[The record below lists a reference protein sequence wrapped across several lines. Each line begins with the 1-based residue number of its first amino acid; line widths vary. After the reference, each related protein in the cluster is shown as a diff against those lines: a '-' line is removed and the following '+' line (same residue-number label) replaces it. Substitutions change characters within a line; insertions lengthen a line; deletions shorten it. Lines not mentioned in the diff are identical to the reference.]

1 MTKPMHTQV
10 GIVGAGPA
18 GLLLARLL
26 GLAGISCVVLERRTP
41 QYLRARIRAGLL
53 EQGTVDTLID
63 AGVGDRLMRERLIH
77 DGVELAFDGKRHRID
92 LKALSGNVVTIYGQ
106 AEVQVD
112 LMEAHTAMGT
122 EIIYEA
128 EDVSLHG
135 LTSDK
140 PRLRYHKGGQT
151 HEITCDFIA
160 GCDGFHG
167 VSRQAIPQD
176 VIRIYERVYP
186 FGWLGL
192 LSDTPPVN
200 HELIYTNHERGFALC
215 TMRSLTRSRYY
226 LQVSADEDVDDWSD
240 DRFWSE
246 LKRRIPADAAA
257 VLKTGPSLEMSFAP
271 LRSFVAEPLRYGR
284 LFLAG
289 DSAHIV
295 PPTGAKGLN
304 LAVADVRFL
313 TEALAAFYKS
323 RRSELLDGYSD
334 RCLARVWKAQRFSW
348 WMTNL
353 THRFPEALPFE
364 RRAQSAELAYLVS
377 SKAAQTTLAENY
389 VGLALG

>member
-1 MTKPMHTQV
+1 M
-10 GIVGAGPA
+10 
-18 GLLLARLL
+18 
-26 GLAGISCVVLERRTP
+26 VLEKRTP
-41 QYLRARIRAGLL
+41 DYLRARIRAGLL
-53 EQGTVDTLID
+53 EQGTVDTLVD
-63 AGVGDRLMRERLIH
+63 AGVGDRLLRERLIH
-77 DGVELAFDGKRHRID
+77 DGVELAFDGRRHRIA
-92 LKALSGNVVTIYGQ
+92 LQALSGKVVTIYGQ
-106 AEVQVD
+106 AEVQKD
-112 LMEAHTAMGT
+112 LMDAHAATGT
-122 EIIYEA
+122 EIVYEA
-128 EDVSLHG
+128 DDVSLHG
-135 LTSDK
+135 LTGDK
-140 PRLRYHKGGQT
+140 PRLRYSKAGQT
-151 HEITCDFIA
+151 HEITCDFVA

-167 VSRQAIPQD
+167 VSRQAIPQE

-186 FGWLGL
+186 FGWLGM

-240 DRFWSE
+240 DRFWTE

-257 VLKTGPSLEMSFAP
+257 VLQTGPSLEKSVAP

-313 TEALAAFYKS
+313 TEALADFYKS
-323 RRSELLDGYSD
+323 SRTDLLDGYSD

-364 RRAQSAELAYLVS
+364 RRAQGAELAYLVAS
-377 SKAAQTTLAENY
+377 QAAQTTLAENY

>member
-1 MTKPMHTQV
+1 
-10 GIVGAGPA
+10 
-18 GLLLARLL
+18 
-26 GLAGISCVVLERRTP
+26 
-41 QYLRARIRAGLL
+41 
-53 EQGTVDTLID
+53 
-63 AGVGDRLMRERLIH
+63 
-77 DGVELAFDGKRHRID
+77 
-92 LKALSGNVVTIYGQ
+92 
-106 AEVQVD
+106 
-112 LMEAHTAMGT
+112 
-122 EIIYEA
+122 
-128 EDVSLHG
+128 
-135 LTSDK
+135 
-140 PRLRYHKGGQT
+140 
-151 HEITCDFIA
+151 
-160 GCDGFHG
+160 
-167 VSRQAIPQD
+167 
-176 VIRIYERVYP
+176 
-186 FGWLGL
+186 
-192 LSDTPPVN
+192 
-200 HELIYTNHERGFALC
+200 
-215 TMRSLTRSRYY
+215 MRSLTRSRYY